1 MNSFSEKIDSIK
13 TMLPGNIDIMI
24 FMIGGFLT
32 PYRFDRN
39 RFGGGHLIYAREDIP
54 SKQINDHKFDDG
66 IEGIFVEVNLRKTTL
81 LIFGT
86 YHPPS
91 QDDKFYFD
99 NIGKALELYNN
110 KYDKVLLAGDFN
122 AEVKETI
129 LMNFLE
135 LYNLRNLVADKTC
148 FKSIMNQHVLISS
161 LQPAIILLC
170 TKTISTGVSDFH
182 KIILTVLKTTF
193 KKSPPKVKLYRSFKT
208 FDDNKFKNDPR
219 QKLHSNCEDFC
230 SFEASFLEVLNAH
243 APLKKRVIRA
253 NEVPYDD
260 SFEESNSNQI

>member
-1 MNSFSEKIDSIK
+1 M
-13 TMLPGNIDIMI
+13 
-24 FMIGGFLT
+24 
-32 PYRFDRN
+32 
-39 RFGGGHLIYAREDIP
+39 REDIP

-66 IEGIFVEVNLRKTTL
+66 IEGIFVEVNLRKTKW

-135 LYNLRNLVADKTC
+135 LYNLRNLVADKT
-148 FKSIMNQHVLISS
+148 
-161 LQPAIILLC
+161 
-170 TKTISTGVSDFH
+170 
-182 KIILTVLKTTF
+182 
-193 KKSPPKVKLYRSFKT
+193 
-208 FDDNKFKNDPR
+208 
-219 QKLHSNCEDFC
+219 
-230 SFEASFLEVLNAH
+230 
-243 APLKKRVIRA
+243 
-253 NEVPYDD
+253 
-260 SFEESNSNQI
+260 